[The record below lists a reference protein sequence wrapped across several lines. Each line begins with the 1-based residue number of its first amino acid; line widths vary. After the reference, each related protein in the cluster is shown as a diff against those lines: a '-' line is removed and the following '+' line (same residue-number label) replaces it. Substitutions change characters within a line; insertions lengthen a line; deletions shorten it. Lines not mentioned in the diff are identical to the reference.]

1 MTGTALLAVA
11 HGSRDHRAGRVL
23 RELLAGVL
31 AARPGLVAE
40 LGYLEHSEPNVR
52 TVLDRL
58 AAVGASRIVAV
69 PLLLTTAYHARVDL
83 PAVLAAFRVAHPAV
97 GVTQSAALG
106 PDPLLLAAVRRRMR
120 EAGAERCNTVVLGA
134 IGTSHAGANAGLVA
148 VAEQLGAAGVGF
160 ASGPPWVGEV
170 VERLRVQRGGT
181 VGVASYALAPG
192 TLPDRLVAS
201 GADLVTEPLGAAP
214 ELVELV
220 LQRFDAAASAGAAGA
235 VTPSSL
241 VRGKTA

>member
-11 HGSRDHRAGRVL
+11 HGSRDRRADRVL
-23 RELLAGVL
+23 RDLLAGVR

-40 LGYLEHSEPNVR
+40 LGYLEHSEPHVR
-52 TVLDRL
+52 TVLDDL
-58 AAVGASRIVAV
+58 AAVGVSRIIAV

-83 PAVLAAFRVAHPAV
+83 PAVLAMFRDTHPVV
-97 GVTQSAALG
+97 GVTQSAVLG

-120 EAGAERCNTVVLGA
+120 EAGAEQCRTVVLGA
-134 IGTSHAGANAGLVA
+134 IGTSHPDANAGLAA

-160 ASGPPWVGEV
+160 AGGPPWVDQV
-170 VERLRVQRGGT
+170 VKRLRDRRAGT
-181 VGVASYALAPG
+181 VAVASYALAPG
-192 TLPDRLVAS
+192 KLPDRLVAS

-220 LQRFDAAASAGAAGA
+220 LQRFDTAAAEECLPAAA
-235 VTPSSL
+235 
-241 VRGKTA
+241 R